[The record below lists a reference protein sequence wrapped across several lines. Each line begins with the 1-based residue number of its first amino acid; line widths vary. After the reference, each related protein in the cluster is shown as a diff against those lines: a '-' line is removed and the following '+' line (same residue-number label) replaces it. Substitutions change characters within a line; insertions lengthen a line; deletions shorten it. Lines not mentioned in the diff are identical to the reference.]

1 MSHQT
6 TQTSDKIVWSTNV
19 DGSSSVVLV
28 CEHASNNIPAEYE
41 GLGLSPDDRESHA
54 VWDPGAMALAQLIS
68 QQLDAPL
75 IASRVSR
82 LVYDCN
88 RPPDAPDAMPARSE
102 LIDIPG
108 NANLSQPEREARTNA
123 IYRPFHS
130 ALSKLVERVAHP
142 VIVTMHSF
150 TPIYFGKKRSVEIG
164 VLHDSDTRLA
174 DAMLATTTA
183 HTDAN
188 VQRNEPYGPENGV
201 THTLKQHAIRGGHLN
216 VMLEVRND
224 LIKTHSQQKAMAQ
237 VISGW
242 LADAFGRTQMPGDVQ
257 CRV

>member
-1 MSHQT
+1 MSHQST
-6 TQTSDKIVWSTNV
+6 EISDEPVWSTNV
-19 DGSSSVVLV
+19 GGSSSVILV

-41 GLGLSPDDRESHA
+41 GLGLSPDDRDSHA
-54 VWDPGAMALAQLIS
+54 AWDPGAMAVAELIS
-68 QQLDAPL
+68 HRLDAPL
-75 IASRVSR
+75 IASRMSR

-88 RPPDAPDAMPARSE
+88 RPPEAPDAMPARSE

-108 NANLSQPEREARTNA
+108 NANLSQSDREARTNA

-130 ALSKLVERVAHP
+130 ALSRLVRRVAHP
-142 VIVTMHSF
+142 IIVTMHSF
-150 TPIYFGKKRSVEIG
+150 TPVYFGKMRSVEIG

-174 DAMLATTTA
+174 DAMLAISAAYTK
-183 HTDAN
+183 AN
-188 VQRNEPYGPENGV
+188 VQRNKPYGPENGV

-224 LIKTHSQQKAMAQ
+224 LIATPNQQKAMAD

-242 LADAFGRTQMPGDVQ
+242 LVEAFSRTQMPGNVQ
-257 CRV
+257 CRA